1 MLYKVVSLYSVL
13 CTLFFYESA
22 TGRIEMQVNVEQLD
36 PCKVELKIELE
47 PETVAGAIDRAYK
60 DFAKVTSV
68 PGFRKGKAPRAILEK
83 FVDVE
88 RVRRHAAEEMVGDAY
103 HKAIEQENIHPYAEP
118 EIDIEQYEDGKPFI
132 FKADVPLPPTVELG
146 EYKSIEVKREVTPVT
161 DEDVE
166 AEVKY
171 MQESQ
176 ATSTKVED
184 RPAKDGDIVLAEVAT
199 KVEDEEK
206 SQPRRSLIN
215 IGQSVPGFDKNI
227 IGMSVGEEKNFSVK
241 YPKDFENEQLAG
253 KNVEFDVKVESIRE
267 RNLPELNDEFAK
279 KMGDYENMD
288 ALRQDIKKRM
298 TLAAE
303 ESADRA
309 VEHNIIDEIVNR
321 SKVCFPD
328 VLVNHEVGHDIQD
341 LQNRLSRQKITI
353 DQYLKQIGKSQE
365 EFIDQLKATAAE
377 RIKTGLA
384 MGEIVDK
391 EKIDVTPEEVE
402 AEIDRI
408 AADSKTERESVEA
421 FMEQRGG
428 KAQLKNSM
436 LNRKIADFLKSVSKI
451 S

>member
-1 MLYKVVSLYSVL
+1 
-13 CTLFFYESA
+13 
-22 TGRIEMQVNVEQLD
+22 MQVNKEQLD

-47 PETVAGAIDRAYK
+47 PETVAKAIDHAYK
-60 DFAKVTSV
+60 DFGKVTSV
-68 PGFRKGKAPRAILEK
+68 PGLRKGKAPRAILEK
-83 FVDVE
+83 FVDE
-88 RVRRHAAEEMVGDAY
+88 GRVRQHAAEEMVGDAY
-103 HKAIEQENIHPYAEP
+103 HKAIEQEDIHPYADP
-118 EIDIEQYEDGKPFI
+118 EIDIDQYEDGKSFV
-132 FKADVPLPPTVELG
+132 FKAEVPLPPVVELG
-146 EYKSIEVKREVTPVT
+146 EYKGIEVKREVSPVT

-176 ATSTKVED
+176 ATSTKVEG
-184 RPAKDGDIVLAEVAT
+184 RPVKDGDVVLAEVAT

-206 SQPRRSLIN
+206 SQPRRSLVN
-215 IGQSVPGFDKNI
+215 VGQSVPGFDEHI
-227 IGMSVGEEKNFSVK
+227 IGMAEGEEKTFSIK
-241 YPKDFENEQLAG
+241 YPEDFGDEKLAG

-279 KMGDYENMD
+279 KAGNFESMD
-288 ALRQDIKKRM
+288 ALREDVRKRM
-298 TLAAE
+298 TLSAE
-303 ESADRA
+303 ESADRT
-309 VEHNIIDEIVNR
+309 VEHKIIEEILNR

-341 LQNRLSRQKITI
+341 LQNRLSRQGITI
-353 DQYLKQIGKSQE
+353 EQYLTQMGKTQE
-365 EFIDQLKATAAE
+365 EFINELKVSSAE
-377 RIKTGLA
+377 RVKTGLA

-408 AADSKTERESVEA
+408 AEESKTERANVEA

-428 KAQLKNSM
+428 KAQLRNSM